1 MIKQSHM
8 SWGKGVVISSE
19 RQLLLDREISELESK
34 DEIELNNLTN
44 HDRFYIKCS
53 VQEKYKGVYR
63 CIIDGSDSS
72 KMKIRRR
79 NTSSNLILLQF
90 DEYSFNRKNLKKLKK
105 RQLEELVNGIQLEQ
119 LSTTREGLFNY
130 LLENKSRFLSY
141 RLEWITEYS
150 TM

>member
-1 MIKQSHM
+1 
-8 SWGKGVVISSE
+8 VISSE

-34 DEIELNNLTN
+34 DEIELNYLTN

-63 CIIDGSDSS
+63 CITDGSDTS

-79 NTSSNLILLQF
+79 NTSSNLDIPILLQF

-105 RQLEELVNGIQLEQ
+105 RQLEELVNSIQLEQ
-119 LSTTREGLFNY
+119 LSTTREGLINY
-130 LLENKSRFLSY
+130 LLENKSHFLSY
-141 RLEWITEYS
+141 RLEWITAYS
-150 TM
+150 TV